1 MSGQRARATA
11 IDLVVFDKDGTL
23 IDFHAMWS
31 DWAEALAARVVA
43 GTTEAVREP
52 LYAMLGYDPA
62 ARVARPGGGLISTPM
77 ARLREMTIA
86 VLLDAGVG
94 ASDAEHVVAAAW
106 HAPDPATLAQPLA
119 DLPALVGRLHA
130 ASRLVA
136 IATSDDREPTL
147 RTLEALGL
155 GARIDGI
162 VCADDGV
169 TNKPSGDPVLHLCR
183 ELAVDPERTAVV
195 GDSPADIAMGQRAGA
210 GLVVGVRTGVG
221 ADADLAGADV
231 IVDSIADL
239 EAVLPPP
246 STLAITT

>member
-1 MSGQRARATA
+1 M
-11 IDLVVFDKDGTL
+11 FDKDGTL

-31 DWAEALAARVVA
+31 DWAETLAARVVA

-52 LYAMLGYDPA
+52 LYEMLGYDPA
-62 ARVARPGGGLISTPM
+62 ARMARPGGGLISTPM

-86 VLLDAGVG
+86 VVLGAGV
-94 ASDAEHVVAAAW
+94 SPPVAERAVAAAW
-106 HAPDPATLAQPLA
+106 HAPDPATLAHPLA
-119 DLPALVGRLHA
+119 DLPALIGRLHA
-130 ASRLVA
+130 AGRFVA
-136 IATSDDREPTL
+136 IATSDDREPTT

-155 GARIDGI
+155 ADRIDGI

-195 GDSPADIAMGQRAGA
+195 GDSPADIAMGRRAGA

-221 ADADLAGADV
+221 TDVDLAAADV
-231 IVDSIADL
+231 IIDSIADL
-239 EAVLPPP
+239 ETALPPP
-246 STLAITT
+246 STFGVSA